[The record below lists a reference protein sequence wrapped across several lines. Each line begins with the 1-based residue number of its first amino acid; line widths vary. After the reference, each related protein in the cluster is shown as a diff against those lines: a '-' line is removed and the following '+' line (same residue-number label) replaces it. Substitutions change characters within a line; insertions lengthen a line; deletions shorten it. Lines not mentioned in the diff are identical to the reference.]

1 MSKYVKRLM
10 TILLLIVLVSITTLD
25 VFAGS
30 VTLSINGA
38 DTVKVG
44 DNITLTVSASDI
56 NGLTDGLATAQ
67 GDMEFDES
75 YLEYIAFK
83 AVSSSL
89 SVSYGTKTKRFVA
102 LGIGGE
108 YISSNDDL
116 FTLTFKAKRVGE
128 TVVNIKGGSV
138 VIGDTKAIIHSSNV
152 RSKTIKIV
160 DANDNTQTN
169 PPNTEPSKKPSTS
182 GGSSSGDKKPN
193 GNNSG
198 NSNSKKSSDNTL
210 ESLIINNAKTSPS
223 FNKNTTTYNVVV
235 PKDVSKLDLSY
246 VTSDKKASVSISGND
261 KLKDDEVN
269 VVIITVTAENGDVR
283 KYTLNVTK
291 SDDKSSNKLA
301 SLDIKEKPVEFNKN
315 TYEYSIKVP
324 NDIKKL
330 TIDAIPEDKNSKVE
344 IIGNDRLSRGNNVV
358 LIKLTDKNG
367 YSNYYRVN
375 VNRSN
380 KITLFGIEVKYIII
394 GILILLL
401 ILFLIWW
408 FLIFKRKRDNE
419 KEEEVAKKVNV
430 DKPLKVQ
437 IINDDKKENEQVD
450 VEDDLYDDIVTKDEL
465 ITAIEERNPKK
476 LKMLLTQ
483 EKANKLKEELKQE
496 EMENTVDNEDK

>member
-10 TILLLIVLVSITTLD
+10 TILLLIVLVSITTVD
-25 VFAGS
+25 VFAGN
-30 VTLSINGA
+30 VTLSINGD

-44 DNITLTVSASDI
+44 DSITLTVRASDI

-75 YLEYIAFK
+75 YLEYISFK

-89 SVSYGTKTKRFVA
+89 SVSYGTKTRRFVA
-102 LGIGGE
+102 LGLGGE

-116 FTLTFKAKRVGE
+116 FTLTFKTKRVGE
-128 TVVNIKGGSV
+128 TVVNIKDGSV
-138 VIGDTKAIIHSSNV
+138 VIGDTQAIIHSSNV

-160 DANDNTQTN
+160 DDSQNNT
-169 PPNTEPSKKPSTS
+169 PPNTEPSKKPPAS
-182 GGSSSGDKKPN
+182 GGSSSNDKKPSD
-193 GNNSG
+193 NSSSD
-198 NSNSKKSSDNTL
+198 SNSKKSSDNTL
-210 ESLIINNAKTSPS
+210 DSLIINNAKISPS

-246 VTSDKKASVSISGND
+246 VTSDKKATVSVSGND

-269 VVIITVTAENGDVR
+269 IVIITVTAENGSIR
-283 KYTLNVTK
+283 KYTLNVTR
-291 SDDKSSNKLA
+291 SSDKSSNKLD
-301 SLDIKEKPVEFNKN
+301 SLDIKEKQIDFDKDK
-315 TYEYSIKVP
+315 YEYSIKVP

-344 IIGNDRLSRGNNVV
+344 IIGNDKLSRGNNVV

-380 KITLFGIEVKYIII
+380 KVTLFGIEVKYIII

-401 ILFLIWW
+401 VLFLIWW
-408 FLIFKRKRDNE
+408 FLIFKRKRDRD
-419 KEEEVAKKVNV
+419 EEEVAKKINNE
-430 DKPLKVQ
+430 KPLKVQ
-437 IINDDKKENEQVD
+437 IINDIKEENED
-450 VEDDLYDDIVTKDEL
+450 EEDDLYDDIVTKDEL

>member
-25 VFAGS
+25 VLAGS
-30 VTLSINGA
+30 VTLSINGS

-44 DNITLTVSASDI
+44 DSITLTISASDI
-56 NGLTDGLATAQ
+56 SGLTDGLATAQ
-67 GDMEFDES
+67 GDMDFDEA
-75 YLEYIAFK
+75 YLEYISFK

-89 SVSYGTKTKRFVA
+89 SVSYGTKTRRFVA
-102 LGIGGE
+102 LGLGGE
-108 YISSNDDL
+108 YISGNEDL
-116 FTLTFKAKRVGE
+116 FTLTFRAKKVGE
-128 TVVNIKGGSV
+128 TTVSIKDGSV
-138 VIGDTKAIIHSSNV
+138 VIGDTQAIIHSSNV
-152 RSKTIKIV
+152 RSKLVKIV
-160 DANDNTQTN
+160 DENSGGNT
-169 PPNTEPSKKPSTS
+169 PPTSTETPKSPSSS
-182 GGSSSGDKKPN
+182 GGSSSGGGKKP
-193 GNNSG
+193 SS
-198 NSNSKKSSDNTL
+198 SNSSTSNKSSDNTL
-210 ESLIINNAKTSPS
+210 ESLIINNAKISPS

-246 VTSDKKASVSISGND
+246 VTSDKNAKVSVSGNGI
-261 KLKDDEVN
+261 LKDDEVN
-269 VVIITVTAENGDVR
+269 VVIVTVTAEDGSVR

-291 SDDKSSNKLA
+291 SDEKSSNKLA
-301 SLDIKEKPVEFNKN
+301 SLDIKEKPVEFNKD

-324 NDIKKL
+324 NDVKKL

-367 YSNYYRVN
+367 YNNYYRVN

-380 KITLFGIEVKYIII
+380 KVTLFGIEVKYIIM
-394 GILILLL
+394 GIFVLLF
-401 ILFLIWW
+401 ILFIIWW
-408 FLIFKRKRDNE
+408 FLVFKRKRDNE
-419 KEEEVAKKVNV
+419 EEEKVAKKVDV

-437 IINDDKKENEQVD
+437 IINDVKNEDED
-450 VEDDLYDDIVTKDEL
+450 VEDDLYDYIVTKDEL

-496 EMENTVDNEDK
+496 EMENREEDD